1 MHSYI
6 QVLLLN
12 HIQQYQQQIIT
23 APDRIVSLKMK
34 EEKEENDLEGGGT
47 KATTRSDPTRYI
59 QTQGAVY
66 SKKCCIN
73 ALDVHNQVTADG
85 ICYECKNVVKEKDFI
100 TKLKQSLPGAT
111 PPLQHEFLLPEQKTS
126 RLREQSAT
134 IYRLQGE
141 LDWSKHT
148 HQRSMKRTKAAL
160 QGLKESGISG
170 DITSILLDAKYLG
183 AFGDPEE
190 CGKGLRLIKD
200 MLHAMVHKD
209 KKTSRGM
216 RWSHET
222 QMFFA
227 ALRLMGGPVCNYLLQ
242 DNLMAPGERTT
253 RRVIKKFGVELHL
266 GCSEDA
272 IRHNV
277 LQYKEVLIE
286 AVQKVKFAAR

>member
-141 LDWSKHT
+141 LDWSKT
-148 HQRSMKRTKAAL
+148 HPPTFYEADKGSIARLKREWY
-160 QGLKESGISG
+160 Q
-170 DITSILLDAKYLG
+170 
-183 AFGDPEE
+183 
-190 CGKGLRLIKD
+190 
-200 MLHAMVHKD
+200 
-209 KKTSRGM
+209 
-216 RWSHET
+216 W
-222 QMFFA
+222 
-227 ALRLMGGPVCNYLLQ
+227 
-242 DNLMAPGERTT
+242 
-253 RRVIKKFGVELHL
+253 
-266 GCSEDA
+266 
-272 IRHNV
+272 
-277 LQYKEVLIE
+277 
-286 AVQKVKFAAR
+286 